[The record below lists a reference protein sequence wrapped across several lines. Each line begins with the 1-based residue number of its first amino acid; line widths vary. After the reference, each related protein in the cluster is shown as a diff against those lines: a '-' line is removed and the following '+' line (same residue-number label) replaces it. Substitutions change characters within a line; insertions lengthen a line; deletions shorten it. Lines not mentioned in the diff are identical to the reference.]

1 MAERAARYMMNQ
13 SNLLASPWRND
24 FPVLGTYVHGDKPL
38 VFLDSA
44 ASAQKPA
51 CVIGAMDEVLRG
63 GYSNIHRGLYEI
75 SQNLSQAYEDVRK
88 KVALFVNAP
97 SEKNIVFTSNATE
110 GINMVAQS
118 WGRVCLKEGDEILIT
133 EMEHHAN
140 IVPWYLLADQI
151 GVVVKVAP
159 LLDDGTLDLRAFE
172 ALISSE
178 RTKLVALTQMSNVL
192 GIVNPVQ
199 DIIAKVRSVN
209 PEIKVLID
217 GSQGIVHQRADVTAM
232 DADFYVFTGHKLY
245 GATGVGVLFGKTN
258 VLESMVPYQ
267 GGGDMIDVVSHS
279 KGVTYREPPY
289 RFEAGT
295 PPIVEVIGLG
305 AAIDYVQAI
314 GVDLIM
320 EHEHALSE
328 YALDALRGIE
338 GLHLYGTQD
347 LSLKAGIFSFNL
359 DGAHSSDVGTIL
371 DQCGVAVRT
380 GHHCAMPLMER
391 MGVDSTVRASF
402 GLYTN
407 KDDIDGLCAGLRKA
421 KEFF

>member
-1 MAERAARYMMNQ
+1 MAERAAQYMMNH
-13 SNLLASPWRND
+13 SNLLASPWRKD
-24 FPVLGTYVHGDKPL
+24 FPVLQTMVHRDKPL

-44 ASAQKPA
+44 ASAQKPLA
-51 CVIGAMDEVLRG
+51 VIEAMDAVLQG

-75 SQNLSQAYEDVRK
+75 SQNLSQAYEDVREK
-88 KVALFVNAP
+88 IGVFINAP

-110 GINMVAQS
+110 GFNLVAQS
-118 WGRVCLKEGDEILIT
+118 WGRVHLKEGDEILIT

-159 LLDDGTLDLRAFE
+159 LLEDGTLDLQAFE
-172 ALISSE
+172 ALISE
-178 RTKLVALTQMSNVL
+178 RTKLVGVVQISNVL
-192 GIVNPVQ
+192 GIANPVQ
-199 DIIAKVRSVN
+199 EIIAKVRTVN
-209 PEIKVLID
+209 PEIKILID
-217 GSQGIVHQRADVTAM
+217 GSQGIVHQKIDVTAM
-232 DADFYVFTGHKLY
+232 DADFYIFTGHKLY
-245 GATGVGVLFGKTN
+245 GPTGIGVLYGKAD
-258 VLESMVPYQ
+258 VLESMAPYQ
-267 GGGDMIDVVSHS
+267 GGGDMIDIVSHT
-279 KGVTYREPPY
+279 KGITYREPPY

-305 AAIDYVQAI
+305 AAIDYVQGI

-320 EHEHALSE
+320 QHEHALSE
-328 YALDALRGIE
+328 YALNALLEID

-347 LSLKAGIFSFNL
+347 LSQKAGIFSFNM
-359 DGAHSSDVGTIL
+359 DGAHSSDVGMIL

-380 GHHCAMPLMER
+380 GHHCAMPLMEKLAI
-391 MGVDSTVRASF
+391 DSTVRASF

-407 KDDIDGLCAGLRKA
+407 NDDIDRLCAGLRKA